1 MIYNRYWRVV
11 NNESNYIQIAKDLL
25 SGNSVLVSWYGQKS
39 NEREIYFSFRKLIKY
54 GYESNKCFAGDL
66 VVGVSDA
73 NILTL
78 SIYKNYTLGTFC
90 RLFNLGE
97 RNSDLYEF
105 VKAVMKELK
114 KMEEEENG

>member
-54 GYESNKCFAGDL
+54 GYENNRCFAGDL
-66 VVGVSDA
+66 VVGISDA

-78 SIYKNYTLGTFC
+78 SIYKNYTLDTFC
-90 RLFNLGE
+90 RLFNLGR